1 MLHIDKN
8 LLETLQNHFPDESGP
23 VIAEGLTMAD
33 MGEEWQAL
41 YAAKPEVVDG
51 YWMGGFADIQIV
63 IVEFADNTFSV
74 DCADSMAGQWNLYE
88 GYNKF
93 DATKAWET
101 KVSEYYVSSPSMI
114 TYGPLFRNLDS
125 TGCSHEDDVKI
136 WNKFTVCSLCNLVME
151 DLPADMQEFTWMN
164 LNSPEQLAKMVAMT
178 ARTWM
183 MIFNATKIL
192 DDPNQTEPLQIQV
205 LNALTIFYNEARRFL
220 GK

>member
-1 MLHIDKN
+1 MLHLDKN

-33 MGEEWQAL
+33 MGEEWQVL

-74 DCADSMAGQWNLYE
+74 DCGDSMNGHWNLYE
-88 GYNKF
+88 GNDEV
-93 DATKAWET
+93 DAAKAWEA
-101 KVSEYYVSSPSMI
+101 KVKEYYADSPDLI
-114 TYGPLFRNLDS
+114 TYGPLFRSLDT
-125 TGCSHEDDVKI
+125 TGCSHEDDVNA
-136 WNKFTVCSLCNLVME
+136 WDKFTTCSICGLVME
-151 DLPADMQEFTWMN
+151 DLPKDLQEFSWMH
-164 LNSPEQLAKMVAMT
+164 LDGPEKLAKMVAMT
-178 ARTWM
+178 APTWM

-192 DDPNQTEPLQIQV
+192 DDPNKTEPLQVQV
-205 LNALTIFYNEARRFL
+205 LDALTIFYNQARKFL